1 MSQRSRRQRA
11 HLESTSALSAT
22 GFLMPNVRAKPRA
35 EAGAA
40 WPRKDNDHCGLERPG
55 GGCRSASA

>member
-22 GFLMPNVRAKPRA
+22 GFLMPNVEVTGLQRP
-35 EAGAA
+35 E
-40 WPRKDNDHCGLERPG
+40 RKDDEHTDLAGR
-55 GGCRSASA
+55 